1 VLRYALVR
9 GALLIAGLLVSSAL
23 IFLTLRVFPGDVAQ
37 LIAGTQASPAEVEA
51 LRESLGLNQ
60 PLLAQYAD
68 WIGGILRGDLGTS
81 LLSGA
86 SVGEELLLKAQ
97 VTVPLGIMSL
107 VIAVLIAVPFGI
119 LAALRRGH
127 RDGTALSVGAQAL
140 AAVPVVWAGMML
152 IVVFSVWLGW
162 LPPQGFPRTGW
173 STPGRAIEALLLPA
187 LTIGIVEGAMLM
199 QRDPAGRRTGL
210 RPHRG
215 RQGSDEDPRPHP
227 ARHPGGRALHH
238 HGPRPPGRRD
248 HRRLG
253 RDRAAV
259 HASGHRPHARDRRRH
274 PRPRQGAE
282 RAARADRL
290 RAGGRFPR
298 GSAAP
303 GDRPSTAG
311 GRMSARWFPRLWRT
325 STGRF
330 GLIVIAIV
338 ALAAVVSLFWTP
350 FDPRASNIGDR
361 WLPPGWPHLLGTDD
375 TGRDILSLLMAGAR
389 TTVFVSV
396 GAGLVATVV
405 GIALA
410 ALGALTTRLVRE
422 TVAVF
427 VDILIAFPVLLIA
440 MMISSVWGGSLWVVI
455 WAVGIG
461 FGVNIA
467 RVTWPELRRVQ
478 QSDFVLAA
486 RASGLTPAQSLVRHL
501 LPNVAPVFIVQLS
514 WSMAVAVLAEAGLSY
529 LGFGAS
535 VVEPSWGLLLADL
548 QRYIGVH
555 PLTVIWPG
563 LTITL
568 TVLALNLLG
577 DGLREATDPTL
588 RHRAAETHTPAVV
601 A

>member
-1 VLRYALVR
+1 
-9 GALLIAGLLVSSAL
+9 
-23 IFLTLRVFPGDVAQ
+23 
-37 LIAGTQASPAEVEA
+37 
-51 LRESLGLNQ
+51 
-60 PLLAQYAD
+60 
-68 WIGGILRGDLGTS
+68 
-81 LLSGA
+81 
-86 SVGEELLLKAQ
+86 
-97 VTVPLGIMSL
+97 
-107 VIAVLIAVPFGI
+107 
-119 LAALRRGH
+119 
-127 RDGTALSVGAQAL
+127 
-140 AAVPVVWAGMML
+140 
-152 IVVFSVWLGW
+152 
-162 LPPQGFPRTGW
+162 
-173 STPGRAIEALLLPA
+173 
-187 LTIGIVEGAMLM
+187 
-199 QRDPAGRRTGL
+199 
-210 RPHRG
+210 
-215 RQGSDEDPRPHP
+215 
-227 ARHPGGRALHH
+227 
-238 HGPRPPGRRD
+238 
-248 HRRLG
+248 
-253 RDRAAV
+253 
-259 HASGHRPHARDRRRH
+259 
-274 PRPRQGAE
+274 
-282 RAARADRL
+282 
-290 RAGGRFPR
+290 
-298 GSAAP
+298 
-303 GDRPSTAG
+303 
-311 GRMSARWFPRLWRT
+311 MSARWFPRLWRT

-330 GLIVIAIV
+330 GLIVIGIV

-361 WLPPGWPHLLGTDD
+361 WLPPSWPHLLGTDD

-396 GAGLVATVV
+396 GAGLVATLV

-422 TVAVF
+422 TVAVL

-467 RVTWPELRRVQ
+467 RVTRPELRRVQ

-486 RASGLTPAQSLVRHL
+486 RASGLTPAQNLVRHL

-535 VVEPSWGLLLADL
+535 VVEPRWGLLLADL